1 MSEGN
6 FNFYFCRLN
15 PALPDLTDEEG
26 KPVNFRRALLNKCQE
41 EFDYGVNA
49 MKAVAERERREEEG
63 KGVSEE
69 VDENQMTD
77 EDRSRIEGK
86 AEKMRLEKAAADAEV
101 KARKRML
108 GNIIFVGQLYR
119 FGVLIEAV
127 MHSCIKQLLEEVRHC
142 SYYFLSF
149 LENLSINLNCLQTEH
164 PRPEDIECLCKL
176 LATVG
181 RPMDASKREIKRP
194 DGTTIKTSDM
204 MEVYFRRIESLM
216 KSNVLDARHRFMLKD
231 LNDLRKQN
239 WIERRKSEGPKKI
252 GDIHRDAAIERTKSQ
267 QFDRQSKGR
276 ERASQRPGFD
286 NRIDAPIRI
295 MSSTKVSNDTDSLR
309 PGGRPG
315 PSKGQ
320 AKPIVMTDDT
330 VQRKVKGLLQEL
342 FHNEDVKEAVVN
354 LGELKEAG
362 AKMDTVVDIVL
373 TTSLEG
379 KGTSWELLKA
389 FLKQSRYDPCQFN

>member
-69 VDENQMTD
+69 VDGNQMTD

-142 SYYFLSF
+142 SYHYFLSS
-149 LENLSINLNCLQTEH
+149 LS
-164 PRPEDIECLCKL
+164 
-176 LATVG
+176 
-181 RPMDASKREIKRP
+181 
-194 DGTTIKTSDM
+194 KT
-204 MEVYFRRIESLM
+204 
-216 KSNVLDARHRFMLKD
+216 
-231 LNDLRKQN
+231 
-239 WIERRKSEGPKKI
+239 
-252 GDIHRDAAIERTKSQ
+252 
-267 QFDRQSKGR
+267 
-276 ERASQRPGFD
+276 
-286 NRIDAPIRI
+286 
-295 MSSTKVSNDTDSLR
+295 
-309 PGGRPG
+309 
-315 PSKGQ
+315 
-320 AKPIVMTDDT
+320 
-330 VQRKVKGLLQEL
+330 
-342 FHNEDVKEAVVN
+342 
-354 LGELKEAG
+354 
-362 AKMDTVVDIVL
+362 
-373 TTSLEG
+373 
-379 KGTSWELLKA
+379 
-389 FLKQSRYDPCQFN
+389 